1 MSIHEALQPL
11 DFVVIILYIISVL
24 ALGFWVSFKKDHTE
38 DLFLAGR
45 KLGWPNIGLS
55 IFGTNVSPSMMI
67 GSCGVA
73 YATGMVASNFEWLA
87 WIMLLVLAMLF
98 LPHYLNTKISTM
110 PEFINKRFG
119 GRARDVLAYYTIF
132 STLVMWLGGNT
143 YTGAVLLGQ
152 ILNWPVWVSLV
163 FLMAIG
169 TSFTIA
175 GGLAAVVI
183 TDSFQS
189 ILMILASTVLTI
201 IGLVHLG
208 GIENLYSGVPQ
219 DFWLL
224 FRPADDAAYPWHAI
238 LLGYPIIG
246 IWFWCSDQTIVQ
258 RVLGG
263 RNIKQAQFGTI
274 FAGFLKIITPLIFF
288 VPGIICRVLHPD
300 LADSDTAYMT
310 MVTQYLPV
318 GMVGLIVAVLIAALV
333 STIDSGL
340 NSLSTVFTLD
350 VYLKKIRPKADTK
363 EKIFVG
369 RIVTLAAAVVSV
381 FLALAISSVEG
392 MDLFSLMA
400 SIIGFLAPPLSAVFL
415 IGVVWKRAT
424 SQAALVTLIFGTVL
438 SVGVGVLYLAKWP
451 SEEIWPHFLLL
462 SFYITVV
469 LAFIMVV
476 VSLLT
481 PEPKLEHRLS
491 TVKKAYINL
500 DNYSPKPVWI
510 WWAVLAVIMFGIYI
524 GFQYLGTQ

>member
-11 DFVVIILYIISVL
+11 DFAVIILYIISVL

-45 KLGWPNIGLS
+45 RLGWTNVGLS

-110 PEFINKRFG
+110 PEFIDKRFG
-119 GRARDVLAYYTIF
+119 GKARDVLAYYSIF
-132 STLVMWLGGNT
+132 ATLVMWLGGNT
-143 YTGAVLLGQ
+143 YAGAVLLGQ
-152 ILNWPVWVSLV
+152 IMNWPVWVSLV
-163 FLMAIG
+163 FLMVIG

-189 ILMILASTVLTI
+189 ILMILASAALTI

-208 GIENLYSGVPQ
+208 SFENLYTGVPQ

-258 RVLGG
+258 RVLGA
-263 RNIKQAQFGTI
+263 RNIRQAQLGTI
-274 FAGFLKIITPLIFF
+274 FAGFLKIVTPLIFF
-288 VPGIICRVLHPD
+288 VPGIICRVSFPD
-300 LADSDTAYMT
+300 LSDPDTAYMT
-310 MVTQYLPV
+310 MVTQYMPV
-318 GMVGLIVAVLIAALV
+318 GMVGLIVAVLIAAIV
-333 STIDSGL
+333 STVDSGL

-350 VYLKKIRPKADTK
+350 IYLKRIRPNADTK

-381 FLALAISSVEG
+381 LLALAISAVEG

-400 SIIGFLAPPLSAVFL
+400 SIIGFLAPPLAAVFL
-415 IGVVWKRAT
+415 LGVTWKRAT

-438 SVGVGVLYLAKWP
+438 SVGVGILYLAKFP
-451 SEEIWPHFLLL
+451 SEDFYPHFLLL

-469 LAFIMVV
+469 LMAIMLI
-476 VSLLT
+476 VSIFT
-481 PEPKLEHRLS
+481 PAPKPEHRLS
-491 TVKKAYINL
+491 SIKQAYKNM
-500 DNYSPKPVWI
+500 DNYSPKAIWI
-510 WWAVLAVIMFGIYI
+510 WWAALGVIMFGIYI
-524 GFQYLGTQ
+524 GFQYLGT